1 MADGGLVAVE
11 GVGCLAAVG
20 VGAAEEVVGLE
31 LLVGGAVAV
40 ELVGDGLR
48 LGGVA
53 GGEHGVV
60 AVPLRHLRQACLHV
74 IPLLPAHAG
83 GKQEHCNDRY

>member
-1 MADGGLVAVE
+1 
-11 GVGCLAAVG
+11 
-20 VGAAEEVVGLE
+20 
-31 LLVGGAVAV
+31 
-40 ELVGDGLR
+40 
-48 LGGVA
+48 VA

-83 GKQEHCNDRY
+83 GKHRY